1 MWEILSKLTM
11 KILERR
17 NERRSSI
24 FIVNFQ
30 HISHF
35 FQILLLLT
43 VQKFKVQNAFYSSK

>member
-1 MWEILSKLTM
+1 MWEIFSKLKM

-17 NERRSSI
+17 NERRSSV

-43 VQKFKVQNAFYSSK
+43 LNK